1 MWQCCLWGKVR
12 SREAVTYKG
21 QLWLN
26 MWQGLFQGLQPTAGS
41 VHMKHAGGFSQ
52 ACPLKSVHL
61 RKRGQRHLSQTCWRK
76 MWDNETVEPLLPP
89 LLLLLSWLCDPLD
102 PRRSKQSLVS
112 PHWIIRGMHPCSE
125 SVCLRLHQWSVMQ
138 NVLLLL
144 AQFLLHFFFFK
155 IFYFPLCNMLIFWIL
170 MSLFLTYLQ
179 YVYLY
184 HCYLCLS
191 LHRRAN
197 NVFWTDC
204 FTGLSL
210 VVV

>member
-1 MWQCCLWGKVR
+1 MT
-12 SREAVTYKG
+12 EYVTGTFSGFTAYS
-21 QLWLN
+21 
-26 MWQGLFQGLQPTAGS
+26 GLSTHETCRWFLTS
-41 VHMKHAGGFSQ
+41 VSAQISSSEK
-52 ACPLKSVHL
+52 
-61 RKRGQRHLSQTCWRK
+61 KRTKTVTCWRK

-197 NVFWTDC
+197 NVFWTDG